1 MSRNPKR
8 QPEAA
13 EKPKHKLTAAEKREI
28 RRIIREAQG
37 DGKPHSAQD
46 TLPFRQMYPD
56 GLCKLEDTAWSR
68 CIEFEDVN
76 YQIARQEDQTAI
88 FEALCDMYN
97 AHDSSIGME
106 LSLPCRRM
114 NREDFVKRIE
124 IGAQGD
130 DFDGIRAL
138 YTEMLRGQL
147 EHGNNG
153 LVKTKYLV
161 LTIEAKDIKTARAR
175 FSRIIQDAL
184 GHFKVMGALAKA
196 LDGRE
201 WLEMLHGVLHP
212 DGDRFSF
219 EWGWLAPSGL
229 SVKDFIVPSSFRFG
243 EARRF
248 QIGGKY
254 GAASF
259 LQITAPE
266 INDRLLTDLLDTDD
280 GILVSLHIRSMDQSE
295 AIKTVKRKITDL
307 DSMKID
313 AQKRAAREGFDM
325 DIIPS
330 DLATYA
336 GEAKNILRD
345 LQSRNERM
353 FLVTFLVVNMADT
366 KQKLENDVFRAAGVA
381 QKYNC
386 QLTRLDFQQEQG
398 LVSALPLG
406 VNQIKIQRG
415 LTTSSVAVFVPF
427 TTQEIFQ
434 GGEALY
440 YGLNATSGNMIL
452 ADRKQLKTPNGLILG
467 TPGSGKSFSAKREI
481 LNVFLVT
488 KDDIIICDPEAE
500 YFPLVRRLGGQVIRI
515 SPTNR
520 QFVNPMDMNLNYSED
535 DNPLALKSDFI
546 LSFCELAAGGRN
558 GLEPVEK
565 TLIDRS
571 VRTVYRPYLAD
582 PKPENMPVLGDLYDE
597 IKRQPEP
604 EAQRVAAALELY
616 VHGSL
621 NVFNHRTNVDIN
633 NRLVCFDIKELGKQ
647 LKNLGM
653 LVIQDQVWNRVS
665 ANRSEGRATRY
676 YVDEFHLLL
685 RGEVGSWSV
694 EIWKR
699 FRKWGGIPTGIT
711 QNIKDLLASQEIENI
726 FENSDFIYLLNQASG
741 DRKILC
747 ERLNI
752 SNQQAAH
759 ISNAG
764 PGQGLIF
771 FGNVLLPF
779 VDNFPQD
786 NELYSIMTTRP
797 GEVAKETDTDNK
809 EGGPD
814 IG

>member
-1 MSRNPKR
+1 MFRKR
-8 QPEAA
+8 KPEPQARQTA
-13 EKPKHKLTAAEKREI
+13 KPTVKLTAAEKREI
-28 RRIIREAQG
+28 SRILETARG

-46 TLPFRQMYPD
+46 TIPFRQMYPD
-56 GLCKLEDTAWSR
+56 GLCRLDDTTWSR
-68 CIEFEDVN
+68 CLEFEDVN
-76 YQIARQEDQTAI
+76 YQLAKPDDQTAI

-97 AHDSSIGME
+97 AHDASIGME
-106 LSLPCRRM
+106 LSLVCRKV
-114 NREDFVKRIE
+114 NKADFRKRIE
-124 IGAQGD
+124 IAAQED
-130 DFDGIRAL
+130 KFDTVRAL
-138 YTEMLRGQL
+138 YTDMLRGQL

-153 LVKTKYLV
+153 MVKTKFLV
-161 LTIEAKDIKTARAR
+161 LTIEAKNSKEAKAR
-175 FSRIIQDAL
+175 FSRIMLDAL
-184 GHFKVMGALAKA
+184 NYFKAMGALAKV
-196 LDGRE
+196 LDGKE
-201 WLEMLHGVLHP
+201 WLEMLHGILHQ
-212 DGDRFSF
+212 DGERFAF
-219 EWGWLAPSGL
+219 EWSWLAPSGL
-229 SVKDFIVPSSFRFG
+229 SVQDFIAPSSFRFG
-243 EARRF
+243 EARKF
-248 QIGGKY
+248 TMTDKFC
-254 GAASF
+254 AVSF
-259 LQITAPE
+259 LQISAPE
-266 INDRLLTDLLDTDD
+266 MDDRMLTELLDTDS
-280 GILVSLHIRSMDQSE
+280 GLLVSLHIRSMDQNE
-295 AIKTVKRKITDL
+295 AIKTVKRKITDI

-313 AQKRAAREGFDM
+313 AQKKAVREGFDM
-325 DIIPS
+325 DIIPT

-353 FLVTFLVVNMADT
+353 FLMTFLVVNFADS
-366 KQKLENDVFRAAGVA
+366 KQKLENDLLRAASVA

-386 QLTRLDFQQEQG
+386 SLVRLDFQQEDG
-398 LVSALPLG
+398 FVSALPLG
-406 VNQIKIQRG
+406 VNQIRIERG
-415 LTTSSVAVFVPF
+415 LTTSAVAIFVPF
-427 TTQEIFQ
+427 ISQELFQ
-434 GGEALY
+434 SGEALY

-500 YFPLVRRLGGQVIRI
+500 YFPLVHRLGGQVIKI
-515 SPTNR
+515 SPTSS
-520 QFVNPMDMNLNYSED
+520 QYVNPMDMSLNYSED

-565 TLIDRS
+565 TVIDRA
-571 VRTVYRPYLAD
+571 VRVVYRPYLAD
-582 PKPENMPVLGDLYDE
+582 PKPENVPVLGDLYDE
-597 IKRQPEP
+597 IRRQPEP
-604 EAQRVAAALELY
+604 EAQRIAAALELY

-653 LVIQDQVWNRVS
+653 LVIQDQVWNRVTV
-665 ANRSEGRATRY
+665 NRSEGKSTRY

-685 RGEVGSWSV
+685 RGEVGAWSV

-711 QNIKDLLASQEIENI
+711 QNIKDLLASPEIENI

-752 SNQQAAH
+752 STQQAAH

-764 PGQGLIF
+764 PGEGLIF
-771 FGNVLLPF
+771 FGNVILPF
-779 VDNFPQD
+779 VDHFPQD
-786 NELYSIMTTRP
+786 NELYSIMTTKL
-797 GEVAKETDTDNK
+797 GETGK
-809 EGGPD
+809 GGTVHE
-814 IG
+814 

>member
-1 MSRNPKR
+1 MTP
-8 QPEAA
+8 
-13 EKPKHKLTAAEKREI
+13 AEKREI
-28 RRIIREAQG
+28 KKIMEAARG

-46 TLPFRQMYPD
+46 TLPFRQIYPD
-56 GLCKLEDTAWSR
+56 GLCKLDDKTWSR
-68 CIEFEDVN
+68 CIEFEAVN
-76 YQIARQEDQTAI
+76 YQLAQPDGQTAI

-97 AHDSSIGME
+97 AHDASIGME
-106 LSLPCRRM
+106 LSLMCRRV
-114 NREDFVKRIE
+114 NKEDFRKRIE
-124 IGAQGD
+124 IAAQGD
-130 DFDGIRAL
+130 RFDGVRAL
-138 YTEMLRGQL
+138 YTDMLRRQL

-153 LVKTKYLV
+153 MVKTKFLV
-161 LTIEAKDIKTARAR
+161 LTIKADNQKTAKAR
-175 FSRIIQDAL
+175 FSRIVLDAL
-184 GHFKVMGALAKA
+184 NHFKAMGALAKD
-196 LDGRE
+196 LDGKE
-201 WLEMLHGVLHP
+201 WLDVLHGVLHP
-212 DGDRFSF
+212 DGDRFRF
-219 EWGWLAPSGL
+219 EWDWLAPSGL
-229 SVKDFIVPSSFRFG
+229 HVKDFICPSSFRFG

-248 QIGGKY
+248 RMGGKF
-254 GAASF
+254 GAVSF
-259 LQITAPE
+259 LQLTAPE
-266 INDRLLTDLLDTDD
+266 MNDRLLADLLDTDST
-280 GILVSLHIRSMDQSE
+280 ILVSLHIRSMDQNE

-313 AQKRAAREGFDM
+313 AQKRAAREGFDI
-325 DIIPS
+325 DILPS

-353 FLVTFLVVNMADT
+353 FLMTFLVVNIADT
-366 KQKLENDVFRAAGVA
+366 KQKLDNDVFRASSVA

-415 LTTSSVAVFVPF
+415 LTTSSVSIFVPF
-427 TTQEIFQ
+427 ISQELFQ

-488 KDDIIICDPEAE
+488 TDDIIICDPEAE
-500 YFPLVRRLGGQVIRI
+500 YFPLVHRLGGQVIKI
-515 SPTNR
+515 SPTSS
-520 QFVNPMDMNLNYSED
+520 QYVNPMDMSLNYSED

-546 LSFCELAAGGRN
+546 LSFCELTAGGRN

-565 TLIDRS
+565 TLIDRA

-582 PKPENMPVLGDLYDE
+582 PRPENVPILGDLYDE
-597 IKRQPEP
+597 NKRQPEP
-604 EAQRVAAALELY
+604 EAQRIAAALELY

-653 LVIQDQVWNRVS
+653 LVIQDQVWNRVTV
-665 ANRSEGRATRY
+665 NRSEGKSTRY

-711 QNIKDLLASQEIENI
+711 QNIKDLLASPEIENI

-752 SNQQAAH
+752 SSQQAAH
-759 ISNAG
+759 ISNSG

-771 FGNVLLPF
+771 FGNVILPF
-779 VDNFPQD
+779 MDHFPQD
-786 NELYSIMTTRP
+786 NELYSIMTTKP
-797 GEVAKETDTDNK
+797 GEVIKSDLN
-809 EGGPD
+809 
-814 IG
+814 